1 MNADEAT
8 ILSAFIGGCFYPSI
22 TMKPSIATALRAYRR
37 NVIELTAELI
47 SIATENPPGLRY
59 AQCRRLLLARLKAL
73 GFTTQLHGECILA
86 RTKSAATDRTLYFHG
101 HYDVVPAQSRVQFT
115 PVLKG
120 ANLFGRGSSDM
131 KSGLAAMIYAAK
143 ALEECSASLNG
154 GVTLVLVPD
163 EETSGPRGSKA
174 LLQAGLLGRNA
185 VGMLT
190 AEPTGG
196 VIWNANNG
204 AISLRITVPGKHAHV
219 SLQHLGVNAFENTLK
234 IAPQLLAFK
243 RKVER
248 RAGSVM
254 LIGGRAEG
262 GANFNAVPGEFSFT
276 IDRRITPEENLQ
288 QEKQALHD
296 LLSTL
301 LPNAKIDILQEGES
315 ASTLVSDPLSRA
327 LAESVYQ
334 VTKKPP
340 RFELLHGLLETRYY
354 ASQGI
359 PALAY
364 GPGLLTV
371 SHGPNEF
378 VPLRNIEQ
386 CAVIYA
392 LTAQKLFL
400 HG

>member
-1 MNADEAT
+1 MIPDDFPKYVHAF
-8 ILSAFIGGCFYPSI
+8 LS
-22 TMKPSIATALRAYRR
+22 TYRR
-37 NVIELTAELI
+37 DMIALTSELI
-47 SIATENPPGLRY
+47 AIATENPPGSHY
-59 AQCRRLLLARLKAL
+59 AECRRFLLARLKRL
-73 GFTTQLHGECILA
+73 GFSTQVHGECILA
-86 RTKSAATDRTLYFHG
+86 RTKSATAGRTLYFHG
-101 HYDVVPAQSRVQFT
+101 HYDVVPAQSREQFK

-120 ANLFGRGSSDM
+120 GNLFGRGSSDM
-131 KSGLAAMIYAAK
+131 KSGLVAMIYAAK
-143 ALEECSASLNG
+143 PLEECSAGLNG

-174 LLQAGLLGRNA
+174 LLRAGLLGRNA
-185 VGMLT
+185 IGMLT

-204 AISLRITVPGKHAHV
+204 AISLRVTVPGKHAHV

-234 IAPQLLAFK
+234 IAPRLLAFK

-262 GANFNAVPGEFSFT
+262 GATFNAVPGEFSFT
-276 IDRRITPEENLQ
+276 IDRRITPKEDLQ
-288 QEKQALHD
+288 QERQKLLD
-296 LLSTL
+296 FLSTA
-301 LPNAKIDILQEGES
+301 LPNAQMEVLQEGAS
-315 ASTLVSDPLSRA
+315 ASTPASDPLSRA
-327 LAESVYQ
+327 LAESVFQ
-334 VTKKPP
+334 VTKERPK
-340 RFELLHGLLETRYY
+340 FELLHGLLETRYY
-354 ASQGI
+354 TSQGI

-378 VPLRNIEQ
+378 VPVRNIEQ
-386 CAVIYA
+386 CAAVYA
-392 LTAQKLFL
+392 LTAQKLFQ